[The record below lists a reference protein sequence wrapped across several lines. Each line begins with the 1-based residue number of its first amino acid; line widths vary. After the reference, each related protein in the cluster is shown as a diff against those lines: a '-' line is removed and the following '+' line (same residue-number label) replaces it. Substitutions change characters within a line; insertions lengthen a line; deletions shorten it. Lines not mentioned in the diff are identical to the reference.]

1 MATPAAQT
9 LRYVLPTTAVRLSA
23 QVRLSVVPDAKGG
36 HLEPQVAARIVTR
49 GRRTAVAS
57 VHDVALA
64 SPPAWA
70 KPGSLRR
77 RFDRENPRTAA
88 LIADLSAR
96 SEQFLAGLRMGENT
110 AEVITFGQALEVVH
124 RELAG
129 ADRMRRE
136 WIALQGRAIR
146 TATWDVDDADLLPLE
161 YPAATLPADV
171 ALPGGD
177 ALELAQDFGLLLAS
191 VSHDG
196 HGTTLAVYRRAPRHL
211 PDVEDTAGGEW
222 VCEPALSHLRL
233 LDTPAVP
240 RPRDGEEPAGAEAAE
255 ALGLHTVFEDSPV
268 DLARRQLALLDASDE
283 YSRLASTHERT
294 EELAALEL
302 LMRLGEGRPA

>member
-23 QVRLSVVPDAKGG
+23 QVRLAVVPDAKGG
-36 HLEPQVAARIVTR
+36 HLEPQVAARLVTR

-57 VHDVALA
+57 VHDIALPE
-64 SPPAWA
+64 SPAWA
-70 KPGSLRR
+70 QPGSLRR

-110 AEVITFGQALEVVH
+110 SEVITFGQALEVVH

-136 WIALQGRAIR
+136 WIALQGEALR
-146 TATWDVDDADLLPLE
+146 TATWDFDDADLLPLE
-161 YPAATLPADV
+161 YPSATLPGDV
-171 ALPGGD
+171 ALPGG
-177 ALELAQDFGLLLAS
+177 AAQELAQDYGLLLAS

-196 HGTTLAVYRRAPRHL
+196 HGATLAVYRRAPRRL
-211 PDVEDTAGGEW
+211 PDVPDAGDETPW
-222 VCEPALSHLRL
+222 TCEPALSHLRL
-233 LDTPAVP
+233 LDTPSVP
-240 RPRDGEEPAGAEAAE
+240 RPRDGEESGPAEAF
-255 ALGLHTVFEDSPV
+255 GLHTAFADSPV

-302 LMRLGEGRPA
+302 LMRLGEGTPS